1 MLTFIISNLKI
12 INVIRNPRDVCVSY
26 MNHLRIIYNY
36 VGSFETL
43 VDVFTR
49 DLGPARSPFFK
60 HLLSFWNR
68 RQDASNLLIVHYEE
82 MKKDLPGVIRKVA
95 SFLDVTINEEDIP
108 RLCNHL
114 SFDEMKVNPMVNY
127 ESRVEVSIANTSEK

>member
-1 MLTFIISNLKI
+1 MLIFIISNLKI

-49 DLGPARSPFFK
+49 DLGPARSLFFR

-68 RQDASNLLIVHYEE
+68 RQELPNLLIVRYEE
-82 MKKDLPGVIRKVA
+82 MKRDLPSVIRKVA
-95 SFLDVTINEEDIP
+95 SFLNVTINEEDIP

-114 SFDEMKVNPMVNY
+114 SFDEMKVNPTVNY
-127 ESRVEVSIANTSEK
+127 ELQVKVSIANAGKI